1 MSIKQNSRILLN
13 LLWPNTIVEIDSSN
27 PNFSQMRNYSIL
39 SSFLPKALIACINMA
54 CSLLH
59 CTCNIKDQEEHR
71 HGLQSSQG
79 PLGPKYCGEG
89 RVGPDQWKS
98 KCNIMSMVLVLSL
111 LSFFTSALVLVVFFF
126 FLTLQVQNQNFSF
139 HIHSLHLSTDLLCK
153 ALVAGSWKSSSPLY
167 PSWALS
173 NLLC

>member
-13 LLWPNTIVEIDSSN
+13 LLWPNTIVGIDSSN

-79 PLGPKYCGEG
+79 PLGPKYCEEG
-89 RVGPDQWKS
+89 RVGSHQWKS

-111 LSFFTSALVLVVFFF
+111 LSFFTFAVVLIILFLDLASPKSKLQFWHPLTASFNWFALQGFGCGLMKVIF
-126 FLTLQVQNQNFSF
+126 
-139 HIHSLHLSTDLLCK
+139 
-153 ALVAGSWKSSSPLY
+153 SPL
-167 PSWALS
+167 SLLS
-173 NLLC
+173 SL

>member
-1 MSIKQNSRILLN
+1 MSIKQNSHI

-59 CTCNIKDQEEHR
+59 CTCNIKDQEER
-71 HGLQSSQG
+71 CGHGLQSSQG
-79 PLGPKYCGEG
+79 PLGPKYCEEC
-89 RVGPDQWKS
+89 RVGFDQRKS
-98 KCNIMSMVLVLSL
+98 KCNIMSMVTVLSL
-111 LSFFTSALVLVVFFF
+111 LSFFPSPSYEGFF
-126 FLTLQVQNQNFSF
+126 FLTLQVQNLIFIF
-139 HIHSLHLSTDLLCK
+139 HIHSLHLSTNLHCK
-153 ALVAGSWKSSSPLY
+153 ASVAGSWKSSSPLY